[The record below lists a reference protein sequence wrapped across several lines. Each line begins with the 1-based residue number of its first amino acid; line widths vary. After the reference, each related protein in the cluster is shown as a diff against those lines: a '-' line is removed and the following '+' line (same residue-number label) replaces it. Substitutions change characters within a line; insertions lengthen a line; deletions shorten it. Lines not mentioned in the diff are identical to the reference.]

1 MKSKLKPMVFFLL
14 ILILM
19 QVACA
24 QERGVRKIFGF
35 TEEVIGGFFAR
46 FSESPTVWMRMLL
59 IIALFALL
67 YYGALHLLKFPPRI
81 AVPIALTIS
90 IIGIIGIPRAALLYL
105 LKTYSGFVIAASILL
120 PTAGLLWLT
129 YKAIK
134 AYEESRIVKLGFA
147 FVWGIFL
154 GILLAYSDIVQGLCE
169 KGVPVWVIDLAA
181 FIAFIAIVV
190 LLIWSFLRKGRQ
202 ETGAETTMPE
212 RRERRI
218 PRERRREAERIIA
231 EEIKLELPELRL
243 VEELEHLVAEARKS
257 DKEEDIKRAV
267 KKGKELVRRIEALE
281 TKSVRLNQRL
291 KRLLET
297 NPEIER
303 DVNRI
308 NYFFVATI
316 SQLEELRKILSE
328 EIIDFNEFY
337 KKTKKIMSFLL
348 RIVSLFNALKRKIRR

>member
-1 MKSKLKPMVFFLL
+1 
-14 ILILM
+14 
-19 QVACA
+19 
-24 QERGVRKIFGF
+24 
-35 TEEVIGGFFAR
+35 
-46 FSESPTVWMRMLL
+46 MLL

-134 AYEESRIVKLGFA
+134 AYEESRIVKLGFV

-154 GILLAYSDIVQGLCE
+154 GILLVYSDIVQGLCE

-181 FIAFIAIVV
+181 FIAFIAIIV

-202 ETGAETTMPE
+202 ETGARETRETTMPG
-212 RRERRI
+212 RREREI
-218 PRERRREAERIIA
+218 PQERRREAERIIA
-231 EEIKLELPELRL
+231 EEIRLELPELRL

-257 DKEEDIKRAV
+257 DREEDIKRAV
-267 KKGKELVRRIEALE
+267 KKGKELVRCIEALE

-291 KRLLET
+291 RRLLET

-316 SQLEELRKILSE
+316 SQLKELEKVLSE

-337 KKTKKIMSFLL
+337 KKTQKIVRSLAKIVYLL
-348 RIVSLFNALKRKIRR
+348 NELKRKIRR